1 MMVIIVVIS
10 MTIELAGFMGAT
22 GVKLNPVSAV
32 TLVAAVGIGVEFTVH
47 VVLVYLTSL
56 GSKDE
61 RMAACLNHMF
71 IPVIH
76 GGLSTLLGIFF
87 LFHKLFCI
95 LMLAFSE
102 FEFIVKYF
110 FIVLSALILIGLIN
124 GLVLLPVLLSL
135 IGPPCEIRLFD
146 EKTYL
151 PVPASLC
158 KKQNR

>member
-76 GGLSTLLGIFF
+76 G
-87 LFHKLFCI
+87 
-95 LMLAFSE
+95 
-102 FEFIVKYF
+102 
-110 FIVLSALILIGLIN
+110 
-124 GLVLLPVLLSL
+124 
-135 IGPPCEIRLFD
+135 
-146 EKTYL
+146 
-151 PVPASLC
+151 
-158 KKQNR
+158 